1 MLGEGGAGQDE
12 VIGSRTSAMTL
23 AYAPDAPLATPAI
36 AQVRERL
43 GLRMNFAKDEEIFC
57 QDEEADLLYIVVTGA
72 VRTTRLLSD
81 GRRQVG
87 SFYYPG
93 DLVGLET
100 GDLHRF
106 SAEALCD
113 CTLLVVKRSA
123 VKTFAGDE
131 DLDRALWQATRR
143 ELERTQEHLLVLGR
157 KTACEKVASFL
168 MDLAQRDRSEQ
179 VALPMGRQDM
189 ADYLGLTIE
198 TVSRMLTQ
206 LQGASVVEFDG
217 CRRFRVTRWDAL
229 ERLAE

>member
-1 MLGEGGAGQDE
+1 
-12 VIGSRTSAMTL
+12 MTL
-23 AYAPDAPLATPAI
+23 AYAPSALVGITALSE
-36 AQVRERL
+36 VMERL

-57 QDEEADLLYIVVTGA
+57 QDEEADLTYLVVSGA

-100 GDLHRF
+100 GDIHRF
-106 SAEALCD
+106 SAEALGD
-113 CTLLVVKRSA
+113 SLLLVVKRSA
-123 VKTFAGDE
+123 LKTFAGDE
-131 DLDRALWQATRR
+131 AVDRAIWEATRR
-143 ELERTQEHLLVLGR
+143 ELERAQEHLLVLGR

-168 MDLAQRDRSEQ
+168 MDLAEREGSEPIS
-179 VALPMGRQDM
+179 LPMGRQDM

-217 CRRFRVTRWDAL
+217 CRRFRVKRWDAL